1 VHALQLGRAYP
12 RFAAHDYALLILLPE
27 TLERADRVARLL
39 RAKFP
44 VLADPKRTVFR
55 SYGYR
60 RRWFLMQ
67 QSGTALVDRDGT
79 LSYIRRAT
87 SPRRAL
93 DMDELI
99 RAIEGGQ
106 P

>member
-1 VHALQLGRAYP
+1 MHALQLGRAYP
-12 RFAAHDYALLILLPE
+12 QFAAYGYAMLILLPE

-44 VLADPKRTVFR
+44 VLADPKRTAFR

-60 RRWFLMQ
+60 RRWLFMQ
-67 QSGTALVDRDGT
+67 QSGTALVDRDGI

-87 SPRRAL
+87 SPRHAL

-99 RAIEGGQ
+99 RAIERGQ

>member
-1 VHALQLGRAYP
+1 MHAVQLGRAYP
-12 RFAAHDYALLILLPE
+12 QFVAHEYALLILLPE
-27 TLERADRVARLL
+27 SLERVDRVARLL

-44 VLADPKRTVFR
+44 VLADPKRIVFR

-60 RRWFLMQ
+60 RRWFFMQ

-79 LSYIRRAT
+79 LIYIRHAT

-106 P
+106 S

>member
-1 VHALQLGRAYP
+1 MHALQLGRAYP
-12 RFAAHDYALLILLPE
+12 EIAAQDCALIILLPE
-27 TLERADRVARLL
+27 PMERANRVARLL

-44 VLADPKRTVFR
+44 VLADPRRSAFR

-60 RRWFLMQ
+60 RRWLFIQ

-79 LSYIRRAT
+79 LGYIRRST
-87 SPRRAL
+87 SPRYAL
-93 DMDELI
+93 DLEELM
-99 RAIEGGQ
+99 RAIGAGR